1 MSKADQMLAILWLIK
16 SHKRITAKQLAD
28 KLEIHIRTIYRYI
41 DALCA
46 SGVPIIADSGHH
58 GGYRLLG
65 QFHEAPLVFDLD
77 EQKALIHASAFALE
91 AGYPFGDKL
100 NQAVAKLKIYT
111 NQEQLEQIHLHE
123 QGLDVI
129 LPQADAAEASLLQ
142 EVEVAVAQRTT
153 LHMHYQKGY
162 YAATEARH
170 LDPYGLVCWKNKWYV
185 VGHCHLRQE
194 IRSFRVDRIR
204 EMSKTDMTFERPI
217 DFSARQFILAGLLPD
232 SDKPEDLVS
241 VKITG
246 REQALDDLC
255 GHWYMAHTLVERTRH
270 EAHFQLQEKAIH
282 AHLPYY
288 LLSYG
293 GTIQI
298 KEPQLLIEL
307 LMEITQNLHDHYAS
321 ARID

>member
-16 SHKRITAKQLAD
+16 SHKRITAKQLAE
-28 KLEIHIRTIYRYI
+28 KLEIHIRTVYRYI

-46 SGVPIIADSGHH
+46 SGVPIISDSGHH

-65 QFHEAPLVFDLD
+65 QFNEAPLVFDLD
-77 EQKALIHASAFALE
+77 EQKALIHAAAFALE
-91 AGYPFGDKL
+91 AGYPFGEKL
-100 NQAVAKLKIYT
+100 NQAVTKLKIYT
-111 NQEQLEQIHLHE
+111 NQEQLEQIYLHE

-129 LPQADAAEASLLQ
+129 LPQADAAEASLLR
-142 EVEVAVAQRTT
+142 EVEVAVVQRVT

-162 YAATEARH
+162 GSATAERH
-170 LDPYGLVCWKNKWYV
+170 LDPYGLVCWKNKCYV

-204 EMSKTDMTFERPI
+204 ELSRTDLTFERPV
-217 DFSARQFILAGLLPD
+217 DFSARQFILAGVLPD
-232 SDKPEDLVS
+232 SDKPEVLVS

-255 GHWYMAHTLVERTRH
+255 GHWFLTHALVERTKH
-270 EAHFQLQEKAIH
+270 EAHFQLQEKAIYS
-282 AHLPYY
+282 HLPYQ

-298 KEPQLLIEL
+298 KEPKLLIEM
-307 LMEITQNLHDHYAS
+307 LMEITQNLHQHYAS
-321 ARID
+321 AQID